1 MNSIRTFSAALVAI
15 ALVSLANCKAEPAG
29 PAAGTLVV
37 SLAGPNTDDGAALF
51 TLTGPGIRDAQSAN
65 SAYRVYWRLVSATEL
80 RLLVVGN
87 LSSGIVATV
96 SVDDRSQ
103 LSQYAGSVLEVASRD
118 DVVRQ
123 SISGY
128 RITVSR

>member
-1 MNSIRTFSAALVAI
+1 MNSIRTFSAAVLAI
-15 ALVSLANCKAEPAG
+15 ALVSLANCKAEPTG

-87 LSSGIVATV
+87 LSSGIVG
-96 SVDDRSQ
+96 R
-103 LSQYAGSVLEVASRD
+103 
-118 DVVRQ
+118 
-123 SISGY
+123 
-128 RITVSR
+128 